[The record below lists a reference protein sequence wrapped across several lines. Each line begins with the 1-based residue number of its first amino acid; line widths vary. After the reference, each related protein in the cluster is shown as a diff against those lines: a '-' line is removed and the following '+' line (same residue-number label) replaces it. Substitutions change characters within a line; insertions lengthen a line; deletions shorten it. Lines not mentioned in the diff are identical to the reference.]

1 MSNRY
6 TRPVAFNRNNPVDQL
21 IEKFIGKKNFSG
33 LCKKL
38 IIEKMKEEGIEVPRR
53 KRTPRT
59 AKKEENTKTQA
70 RPPQKE
76 TAAEKL
82 ARMQEEL
89 KKRSNNINN
98 NSNSGTDS

>member
-38 IIEKMKEEGIEVPRR
+38 LIEKMKEEGIEVPRR

-59 AKKEENTKTQA
+59 TKSEGNTKKQA
-70 RPPQKE
+70 SMSQKE
-76 TAAEKL
+76 TATEKL

-89 KKRSNNINN
+89 KKRSNDINN